1 MASGK
6 TISLIFASFAL
17 GILIAPMIDEMF
29 SNSLN
34 KPMYGLSQQKA
45 DEFEEPEFQ
54 RARQEHLEET
64 ETLIA
69 ARESAMEVAFQLE
82 EKDGIYENLNL
93 FPESNSLIAV
103 AYGIMGLARG
113 YQLLNDEALK
123 ARLVELTDRHADN
136 AGFVDEERGYARS
149 TQGLY
154 YRDNWGFLV
163 AESEANLWMTL
174 ALLEAFLATEDSTYL
189 AQANR
194 TFIELNAT
202 LWSGTYGG
210 NISGY
215 LPGLE
220 FDPNNET
227 VIPPPGGTGWVLEL
241 NLRDQILAMYCLR
254 KLAYFSNSAQYI
266 QKETAIDKLES
277 LVPSFESS
285 PSNDSSFV
293 GGDFP
298 LYHSRADNFSGQ
310 LEVQS
315 WTEIFG
321 LDHVLLL
328 GHFVGRGIQYAL
340 GSSGETALQST
351 VAGKTIL
358 KGVTYP
364 ANDTRA
370 MDYLQNATDLRQ
382 MIADKLT
389 LESSNLISSQV
400 ILDFDGIDY
409 YAETA
414 TNFLYV
420 TILLEFAKVLSNET
434 IANLV
439 GPKKEEFLK
448 PAYDLTA
455 TLIERGIVNEF
466 SPVFEGAISSG
477 EDVFSD
483 PGWVQASRI
492 AANAWATIALANV
505 LPLEVTI
512 TSYRGIEINSAQNIS
527 ISFDIQPSSSLV
539 WSPSAVGAE
548 NFSIEGIRTSVD
560 FQRGEEQP
568 FFKFLTIWAQPSQPS
583 FARFNATKDEP
594 GYELA
599 VVRLGHLGEIFA
611 TFEIPYDVV
620 GQASLII
627 QEPQDG
633 WSLLEG
639 TESLQIQVTAQDWD
653 GTSLSN
659 ANLTIWY
666 QRETNPG
673 EWFGQVV
680 YPFASPQT
688 VTLSNMDELDV
699 GTHELIFFL
708 EKDGYL
714 PAEDIKLLEVVEPS
728 IIDRIRPLLES
739 EIAWWAGQIL
749 IGLGVLW
756 KFNTIVIRRI
766 RGKVTSCNQCGS
778 TTATS
783 FPRCSACGHNWTD
796 EGIGTLKSRLKDAV
810 QDAAGEV
817 GIDMG
822 KDE

>member
-1 MASGK
+1 MASRK

-17 GILIAPMIDEMF
+17 GILIAPLIDEMF
-29 SNSLN
+29 SNSLER
-34 KPMYGLSQQKA
+34 PLYGLSQQKA
-45 DEFEEPEFQ
+45 DEIEEPEYQ

-93 FPESNSLIAV
+93 FPESNTPIAI

-123 ARLVELTDRHADN
+123 DRLVELTDRHADN
-136 AGFVDEERGYARS
+136 TGFVDDDRGYGRNG
-149 TQGLY
+149 QGLY
-154 YRDNWGFLV
+154 YRDIWGFLV
-163 AESEANLWMTL
+163 AESEINLWMTL
-174 ALLEAFLATEDSTYL
+174 ALLEAFLATEDPAYL
-189 AQANR
+189 GEANR
-194 TFIELNAT
+194 TFNALNAT
-202 LWSGTYGG
+202 HWSGIYNGS
-210 NISGY
+210 ISGY

-220 FDPNNET
+220 IDPANGT
-227 VIPPPGGTGWVLEL
+227 VIPPGGTGMILEL

-254 KLAYFSNSAQYI
+254 KLAYFSNPAQYA
-266 QKETAIDKLES
+266 QKQAAIDKLES

-298 LYHSRADNFSGQ
+298 LYHSRADNYSGQ
-310 LEVQS
+310 LEAQT

-328 GHFVGRGIQYAL
+328 GHFVGRGIQFAL
-340 GSSGETALQST
+340 GSVGETTLQST
-351 VAGKTIL
+351 VAGRQIL
-358 KGVTYP
+358 NGITFP
-364 ANDTRA
+364 ANVTRSKA
-370 MDYLQNATDLRQ
+370 YLQNATDLRQ
-382 MIADKLT
+382 TIEEKLT
-389 LESSNLISSQV
+389 LESSGLISSQI
-400 ILDFDGIDY
+400 ILDFDAIDF

-434 IANLV
+434 IANIA
-439 GPKKEEFLK
+439 GPNKGQFIK

-455 TLIERGIVNEF
+455 TLFDRGIVNEH
-466 SPVFEGAISSG
+466 SPVFEGAISPG

-492 AANAWATIALANV
+492 AANAWATIALANI
-505 LPLEVTI
+505 LPLNVKI
-512 TSYRGIEINSAQNIS
+512 SSFRGIEINTAQNITTS
-527 ISFDIQPSSSLV
+527 LTVQPSASLI
-539 WSPSAVGAE
+539 WSPSAVGEA

-568 FFKFLTIWAQPSQPS
+568 FFEFMTIWAQLSQPH
-583 FARFNATKDEP
+583 FGKFNATKDEP

-599 VVRLGHLGEIFA
+599 VVKIDHLGEVFA

-620 GQASLII
+620 GQASLVI

-633 WSLLEG
+633 WEILEG
-639 TESLQIQVTAQDWD
+639 TENLQIQVTAQDWD

-659 ANLTIWY
+659 AILTIWY

-673 EWFGQVV
+673 DWFEQVV
-680 YPFASPQT
+680 DPFASPQT
-688 VTLSNMDELDV
+688 VSLSNMDELDV

-714 PAEDIKLLEVVEPS
+714 PAEYVALLEVVEPS
-728 IIDRIRPLLES
+728 LLDRIRPLLQS
-739 EIAWWAGQIL
+739 EMAWWAGQIL
-749 IGLGVLW
+749 IALGVLW

-766 RGKVTSCNQCGS
+766 RGKITTCSQCGS
-778 TTATS
+778 ITATA

-796 EGIGTLKSRLKDAV
+796 EGVGDLKTRLRDAIT
-810 QDAAGEV
+810 DAAGEV
-817 GIDMG
+817 GIDVG
-822 KDE
+822 QDE